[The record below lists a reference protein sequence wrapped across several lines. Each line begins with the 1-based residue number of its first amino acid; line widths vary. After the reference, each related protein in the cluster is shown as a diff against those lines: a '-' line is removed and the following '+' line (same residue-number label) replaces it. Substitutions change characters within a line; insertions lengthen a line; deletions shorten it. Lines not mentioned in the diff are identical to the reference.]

1 MAIVVILASMWGNS
15 NAGIRISRMVDYLNV
30 FENQYEYY
38 QCLLYLHIMNL
49 FSFTIFPS
57 RSGLSPATLKDITG
71 RNMFAEE
78 YKRQQDH
85 YQGIQN
91 SGGWTQP
98 LTGPCQ
104 FCESTLKI
112 CNP

>member
-15 NAGIRISRMVDYLNV
+15 NAGIRISRMVDNFNL
-30 FENQYEYY
+30 FEI
-38 QCLLYLHIMNL
+38 LYLHIMNL